1 MDSQNN
7 RHKLH
12 LLSEALANRFT
23 LSCIPP
29 VSFRTR
35 PASLRVTLS
44 ISTEVILVNSCSACP
59 KARCCSA
66 RCCIAAF
73 SIPLHCQRKEFTKFC
88 DHLEPR
94 FPGSWYIL
102 PLTSFSWV
110 KLLVFMLA
118 FKALNDQDP
127 AKKDDTHATKSW
139 YRAICASAGHP
150 GTLHHQPG

>member
-1 MDSQNN
+1 MIIERGIQRQAVGLGKRFWLFIIQQPSLGRVAVVAFRLNSHCYCKSEHMDSQNN

-35 PASLRVTLS
+35 PASLRVPLS
-44 ISTEVILVNSCSACP
+44 ISTEVILANSCSACP
-59 KARCCSA
+59 KARCCV
-66 RCCIAAF
+66 AAF

-94 FPGSWYIL
+94 FPCSWYIL
-102 PLTSFSWV
+102 PLTSFS
-110 KLLVFMLA
+110 
-118 FKALNDQDP
+118 
-127 AKKDDTHATKSW
+127 
-139 YRAICASAGHP
+139 
-150 GTLHHQPG
+150 

>member
-35 PASLRVTLS
+35 PASLRVPLS

-59 KARCCSA
+59 KARCCV
-66 RCCIAAF
+66 AAF
-73 SIPLHCQRKEFTKFC
+73 SIPPHCQRKEFTKFC

-102 PLTSFSWV
+102 PLESFSWV

-127 AKKDDTHATKSW
+127 AKKMIHMLQSLDIEPFVPVPVMPEHYIPSLDNQLS
-139 YRAICASAGHP
+139 
-150 GTLHHQPG
+150 